1 MHVLFIAPDF
11 PNYQRHFVRAL
22 KEVGAKVS
30 GIGDRPA
37 EHMPDEVKNMLDA
50 YYQISNVTDT
60 QALLECV
67 RYIQSIE
74 WVDKLEATIES
85 HMLAAAEVREA
96 CTIPGM
102 SFEQTW
108 ICRDKTTMKQF
119 MQDRGIPCA
128 AFTSADN
135 PEKVKEFADR
145 VGYPIII
152 KPRDGAG
159 ASATWRCNNEQQ
171 LWPAI
176 EETGIAQGNS
186 AALEEFIEG
195 HEGFYDTLVADGKV
209 QHEFVSHY
217 YPNVLE
223 AMRTRWI
230 SPYIIVTNRSDLPDY
245 DELKNMGR
253 KVIREIGLQS
263 VPTHMEWFVG
273 SKGLKFSE
281 IGARPP
287 GVGQWDLYCA
297 ANDIDLYKE
306 WANAI
311 VHGHCPGHL
320 SRQYSA
326 AILSLRPTQDGTI
339 RGYTGVE
346 EVMQKYGEWFI
357 NCHFPEPGTPTQ
369 PVSAGYM
376 ANAWVQIKY
385 PDYDDLRN
393 ILMDIAN
400 TITVH
405 AG

>member
-11 PNYQRHFVRAL
+11 PSYQKHFVRAL
-22 KEVGAKVS
+22 KSVGAKVS

-37 EHMPDEVKNMLDA
+37 EHMPHDVGCMLDA

-67 RYIQSIE
+67 RYIQGIE
-74 WVDKLEATIES
+74 WVDRLEATIES

-119 MQDRGIPCA
+119 MQDRDIPCA
-128 AFTSADN
+128 AFTSAN
-135 PEKVKEFADR
+135 SPEQVKAFADR

-159 ASATWRCNNEQQ
+159 ASATWRCENDQQ
-171 LWPAI
+171 LWPAM
-176 EETGIAQGNS
+176 EETGIVHGHS

-195 HEGFYDTLVADGKV
+195 HEGFYDTLVAGGEIR
-209 QHEFVSHY
+209 HEFVSHY

-230 SPYIIVTNRSDLPDY
+230 SPYIIVTNRSNLPDY
-245 DELKNMGR
+245 DPLREMGY
-253 KVIREIGLQS
+253 KVIKEIGLNN

-273 SKGLKFSE
+273 PKGLKFSE

-297 ANDIDLYKE
+297 ANDIDLYQE
-306 WANAI
+306 WAHAV
-311 VHGHCPGHL
+311 VHGHCPGSL
-320 SRQYSA
+320 SRNYSA
-326 AILSLRPTQDGTI
+326 AILSLRPTADGTI
-339 RGYTGVE
+339 HGCVGVD
-346 EVMQKYGEWFI
+346 EVMHKYGQWII

-369 PVSAGYM
+369 PISAGYM
-376 ANAWVQIKY
+376 ANAWIQIKY
-385 PDYDDLRN
+385 PDYDDLRQ

-400 TITVH
+400 TITVY

>member
-37 EHMPDEVKNMLDA
+37 EHMPEEVKQMLDA

-67 RYIQSIE
+67 RYIQSLG
-74 WVDKLEATIES
+74 WVDKLEATIEA

-96 CTIPGM
+96 ASIPGM
-102 SFEQTW
+102 SFDQTW

-119 MQDRGIPCA
+119 MQDRDIPCA
-128 AFTSADN
+128 AFASADN
-135 PEKVKEFADR
+135 PQQVKEFAER

-152 KPRDGAG
+152 KPRAGAG

-176 EETGIAQGNS
+176 EETGIDRGNS

-195 HEGFYDTLVADGKV
+195 HEGFYDTLVAGGEV

-230 SPYIIVTNRSDLPDY
+230 SPYIIVTNRSDLDDY
-245 DELKNMGR
+245 NDLKVMGR
-253 KVIREIGLQS
+253 KVIKEIGLQS

-273 SKGLKFSE
+273 EKGLKFSE

-306 WANAI
+306 WAHAT
-311 VHGHCPGHL
+311 VHGQCPGKL
-320 SRQYSA
+320 SRRYSA

-339 RGYTGVE
+339 HGYTGVE
-346 EVMQKYGEWFI
+346 EIMEKYGEWI
-357 NCHFPEPGTPTQ
+357 IDCHFPSPGTPTQ
-369 PVSAGYM
+369 PISAGYM

-393 ILMDIAN
+393 ILMEIAN
-400 TITVH
+400 TITVY

>member
-11 PNYQRHFVRAL
+11 PSYQKHFVRAL

-37 EHMPDEVKNMLDA
+37 EHMPDEVKHMLDA

-74 WVDKLEATIES
+74 WVDKLEATIEA

-128 AFTSADN
+128 AFASADS
-135 PEKVKEFADR
+135 PDQVTAFANR

-176 EETGIAQGNS
+176 EETGIARGQS

-195 HEGFYDTLVADGKV
+195 HEGFYDTLVAGGKV

-245 DELKNMGR
+245 HELKIMGR
-253 KVIREIGLQS
+253 KVIEEIGLQS

-306 WANAI
+306 WASAI
-311 VHGHCPGHL
+311 VHGHCPGKL
-320 SRQYSA
+320 SRRYSA

-339 RGYTGVE
+339 RGYSGVE
-346 EVMQKYGEWFI
+346 EVMQKYGEWI
-357 NCHFPEPGTPTQ
+357 IKCHFPDPGTPTQ
-369 PVSAGYM
+369 PISAGYM

-385 PDYDDLRN
+385 PDYDELRN

-400 TITVH
+400 TVTVY

>member
-37 EHMPDEVKNMLDA
+37 EHMPEEVKQMLDA

-135 PEKVKEFADR
+135 PDEVKDFAQR

-176 EETGIAQGNS
+176 EETGIAQGQS

-195 HEGFYDTLVADGKV
+195 HEGFYDTLVAGGKV

-287 GVGQWDLYCA
+287 GVGQWDLYCS

-306 WANAI
+306 WASAI
-311 VHGHCPGHL
+311 VHGHCPGQL
-320 SRQYSA
+320 SRRYSA

-339 RGYTGVE
+339 RGYTGVD
-346 EVMQKYGEWFI
+346 EVMQKYGEWI
-357 NCHFPEPGTPTQ
+357 ISCHFPEPGTPTQ
-369 PVSAGYM
+369 PISAGYM

-400 TITVH
+400 TITVY

>member
-11 PNYQRHFVRAL
+11 PRYQQHFVRAL
-22 KEVGAKVS
+22 KACGAKVS
-30 GIGDRPA
+30 GIGDRPV
-37 EHMPDEVKNMLDA
+37 EQMPDDVKQQLDA

-60 QALLECV
+60 QALLDCV
-67 RYIQSIE
+67 RYVQSQE
-74 WVDKLEATIES
+74 WVDRLEATIES

-102 SFEQTW
+102 SFDQTW

-119 MQDRGIPCA
+119 MQERGIPCA
-128 AFTSADN
+128 AFTAANSVEQVEDFVAS
-135 PEKVKEFADR
+135 

-159 ASATWRCNNEQQ
+159 ASATWRCNNAQD

-176 EETGIAQGNS
+176 KDTGIDRGKS

-195 HEGFYDTLVADGKV
+195 HEGFYDTLVAGGKI
-209 QHEFVSHY
+209 QHDFVSHY

-230 SPYIIVTNRSDLPDY
+230 SPYIIVTNRSDLVDY
-245 DELKNMGR
+245 QPLKELGQ
-253 KVIREIGLQS
+253 KVIHDIGLQN

-273 SKGLKFSE
+273 EKGLRFSE

-287 GVGQWDLYCA
+287 GVGHWDLYCA

-306 WANAI
+306 WAEA
-311 VHGHCPGHL
+311 VLYGECQGVL
-320 SRQYSA
+320 SRRYCA
-326 AILSLRPTQDGTI
+326 AILSLRPNQEGKI
-339 RGYTGVE
+339 HGYTGVE
-346 EVMQKYGEWFI
+346 EVMQQYGEWI
-357 NCHFPEPGTPTQ
+357 IDCHFPEPGTPTQ
-369 PVSAGYM
+369 PINAGYM
-376 ANAWVQIKY
+376 ANAWIQIKY
-385 PDYDDLRN
+385 PDYDELRA

-400 TITVH
+400 KITVY